1 MGAKRL
7 KSKEY
12 EINVCKFGLN
22 FQFSIPN
29 LSSYD
34 RYERWMFQSDHS
46 KEATEISRE
55 VIKLVK
61 DSAQRDTKVKAIR
74 S

>member
-1 MGAKRL
+1 MQKDWRAKNMKL
-7 KSKEY
+7 MFANLAW
-12 EINVCKFGLN
+12 IFN
-22 FQFSIPN
+22 FQFRI
-29 LSSYD
+29 
-34 RYERWMFQSDHS
+34 FQVTTGTKDGCFKVTIL